1 MIVMALLETTPTE
14 VSGPGSI
21 NVLVADD
28 DPAIRLVLHHRLE
41 AAGHRVEEAA
51 DGTSALEALR
61 GGRFDVALID
71 IIMPG
76 MSGLE
81 LLSAVRGEHLPTA
94 IIVITAASTMNN
106 AVEAMKRGAHDYL
119 TKPFANL
126 EQVVASVAHAAA
138 IRATMPEAAGL
149 TVDISGGE
157 IVGRSPAMQEVYK
170 LIGRIVNSDASV
182 LLLGE
187 SGTGKELVARA
198 IHFNSER
205 CREPFV
211 AVNCSAIPPGL
222 LESELFGHE
231 RGSFTG
237 AVDRKTGKFEQ
248 AGAGTIFMDE
258 IGDLPVELQPKLLR
272 TLQEREFTRVGGSEL
287 LRLRARVI
295 AATNQDLETAVA
307 QKRFREDLYFRLRVF
322 PIQLPPLRERLEDV
336 PELTNYFIAKAARE
350 MGTEVSSISAEART
364 VLIGYHW
371 PGNVRELENTVLR
384 AALLTPGTTI
394 RAEDIALGRPA
405 SRPLAIPGGSL
416 DETVSALLREHV
428 AALDD
433 GEMANLYKTIL
444 AKFEKPLIEA
454 VLERAHGNQL
464 RAARQ
469 LGLNRNTL
477 HKKIS
482 DLRIVIR
489 KGAID

>member
-1 MIVMALLETTPTE
+1 MTMLETTPTE
-14 VSGPGSI
+14 PSVPIGNAT

-28 DPAIRLVLHHRLE
+28 DPAIRLVLRHRLE
-41 AAGHRVEEAA
+41 AAGHRVEEAV
-51 DGTSALEALR
+51 DGRRALEKLR
-61 GGRFDVALID
+61 GGQFDVALID

-76 MSGLE
+76 MSGLD
-81 LLSAVRGEHLPTA
+81 LLSAARNEHLLTA
-94 IIVITAASTMNN
+94 IIVITAASTMSN

-126 EQVVASVAHAAA
+126 ELVVASVAQAAA
-138 IRATMPEAAGL
+138 VRVAMPEPAGL
-149 TVDISGGE
+149 TVDIAGGE
-157 IVGRSPAMQEVYK
+157 IVGRSAAMQEVYK
-170 LIGRIVNSDASV
+170 LIGRVANSDASV

-187 SGTGKELVARA
+187 SGTGKEMVARA

-205 CREPFV
+205 GREPFV

-237 AVDRKTGKFEQ
+237 AIDRKTGKFEQ

-258 IGDLPVELQPKLLR
+258 IGDLPLELQPKLLR
-272 TLQEREFTRVGGSEL
+272 TLQEREFTRVGGGEP

-295 AATNQDLETAVA
+295 AATNQDLENAVGE
-307 QKRFREDLYFRLRVF
+307 KRFREDLYFRLRVF
-322 PIQLPPLRERLEDV
+322 PILLPPLRQRLDDV
-336 PELTNYFIAKAARE
+336 PELTDYFIAKAARE
-350 MGTEVSSISAEART
+350 MGTEVRSISAEARAT
-364 VLIGYHW
+364 LLSYHW

-384 AALLTPGTTI
+384 AALLAPGTAI
-394 RAEDIALGRPA
+394 RPEDIALGRAPA
-405 SRPLAIPGGSL
+405 RPVAHAGGSL
-416 DETVSALLREHV
+416 DETVAGLLRGHI

-433 GEMANLYKTIL
+433 AQMANLYKNIL

-454 VLERAHGNQL
+454 VLERVHGNQL

-477 HKKIS
+477 HKKIN

-489 KGAID
+489 KGAVD